1 MRLGPEG
8 TQGYLGSNVPD
19 DLSSKIRSREGEAET
34 MDSAYAARRALIRL
48 ASSGRRFCLAILRS

>member
-1 MRLGPEG
+1 MPE
-8 TQGYLGSNVPD
+8 GYLGSNVPD
-19 DLSSKIRSREGEAET
+19 GISSKIRSREGEAET